1 MGEEVQHF
9 DTPRHLQLG
18 LDFHSGLNPKPI
30 VEAHSVAVGQCGAH
44 PGRHREGEGLDGEGG
59 CHVLRPA
66 SVDLA
71 GGDEHEADLAAG
83 VDEPEGAVVVGERGT
98 VRVSNGGGLGGSEV
112 DGAVSDGEGG
122 DLDGVDRDFG
132 VLGFKD
138 GVLYHE
144 ANDEDEA

>member
-83 VDEPEGAVVVGERGT
+83 VDELEGAVVVRECGA
-98 VRVSNGGGLGGSEV
+98 VRVSNGGVLGESEV

-122 DLDGVDRDFG
+122 ELDGVDGDFG
-132 VLGFKD
+132 VLGFED
-138 GVLYHE
+138 GVVYNE
-144 ANDEDEA
+144 DNDDDED